1 MAFFKEKRTG
11 NLSSQTVVD
20 WSKTLMEGMNSEVLT
35 KHYQRK
41 FDQKIKDLEATPQVF
56 DTTLSF
62 LEPKILERI
71 TTLQNEYKDNA
82 STAYNRPDLSNAAVD
97 ARQRNAAII
106 KEIAKMQAGIQS
118 LQSDEDA
125 FAENPGDFY
134 PDEIND
140 NLSPQEFLV
149 REAYTELIN
158 GDYKRGDA
166 DVVKDVYFTDGGN
179 VMVDVEGLGAVNLNE
194 LRAFDQPTEG
204 LKMGYIEKLANIATT
219 AAESTPEASGLQ
231 TELLGDVINNLNY
244 YEKLELLSANVTI
257 SPEFS
262 GGSIKDTLTP
272 KEDDRYKQ
280 LFRKLVKDADKHID
294 KGNWQNFFNPKVR
307 EAKNMELNTG
317 FEQPDVVQEIEDF
330 VKDFTLDISNQFIQ
344 AGKNIQDQKKQDELD
359 RIKKEAEARFKQTS
373 LGQEQE
379 ALKEYYQA
387 VTNTVVTNF
396 GNNKEVFNEDGTIAD
411 VDKYK
416 QIWMEELVTQVGDSN
431 KIIATMDYD
440 RALNYFLSSKDIQV
454 SLKTKLDENTKLI
467 ESQLGKG
474 VSEGM
479 YKLFNKSFFERGLT
493 YEDVQLLIKNGLMI
507 KELNK
512 TDTGSMPYYQM
523 TDLFLKALTEGN
535 LLKPQLKQQYDA
547 LLNKKFYEKTFK
559 EDFASLVD
567 FMQEVMF
574 NRYTV
579 GSRYE
584 NRSNMF
590 TIQKDGSIKGYGG
603 DPTTE
608 AGKILLGESL
618 LGAGLLDIKDVTVA
632 SGLGDMN
639 PD

>member
-194 LRAFDQPTEG
+194 LRH
-204 LKMGYIEKLANIATT
+204 LKQVA
-219 AAESTPEASGLQ
+219 
-231 TELLGDVINNLNY
+231 
-244 YEKLELLSANVTI
+244 
-257 SPEFS
+257 
-262 GGSIKDTLTP
+262 
-272 KEDDRYKQ
+272 YKQ
-280 LFRKLVKDADKHID
+280 
-294 KGNWQNFFNPKVR
+294 
-307 EAKNMELNTG
+307 
-317 FEQPDVVQEIEDF
+317 
-330 VKDFTLDISNQFIQ
+330 
-344 AGKNIQDQKKQDELD
+344 
-359 RIKKEAEARFKQTS
+359 
-373 LGQEQE
+373 
-379 ALKEYYQA
+379 
-387 VTNTVVTNF
+387 
-396 GNNKEVFNEDGTIAD
+396 
-411 VDKYK
+411 
-416 QIWMEELVTQVGDSN
+416 
-431 KIIATMDYD
+431 
-440 RALNYFLSSKDIQV
+440 NY
-454 SLKTKLDENTKLI
+454 
-467 ESQLGKG
+467 
-474 VSEGM
+474 
-479 YKLFNKSFFERGLT
+479 
-493 YEDVQLLIKNGLMI
+493 
-507 KELNK
+507 
-512 TDTGSMPYYQM
+512 
-523 TDLFLKALTEGN
+523 
-535 LLKPQLKQQYDA
+535 
-547 LLNKKFYEKTFK
+547 
-559 EDFASLVD
+559 
-567 FMQEVMF
+567 
-574 NRYTV
+574 
-579 GSRYE
+579 
-584 NRSNMF
+584 
-590 TIQKDGSIKGYGG
+590 
-603 DPTTE
+603 
-608 AGKILLGESL
+608 
-618 LGAGLLDIKDVTVA
+618 
-632 SGLGDMN
+632 
-639 PD
+639 